1 MVSKTLPRTS
11 QKNGKGHQ
19 NGYGQMSHRG
29 IVTENV
35 VYGEIMERGVQTVDK
50 NPTNPPNQKSTIS
63 PIF

>member
-1 MVSKTLPRTS
+1 MP
-11 QKNGKGHQ
+11 
-19 NGYGQMSHRG
+19 HRG

-35 VYGEIMERGVQTVDK
+35 GEREVMERGVQTVDK